1 MKKIFSILSAGLSA
15 VALSALATGCVEE
28 VPEVIEEIELSN
40 LLTPSSTSAV
50 VDATVGTSVN
60 FTWTNSNA
68 TVYYLEVYSFE
79 TGAESTPAT
88 AADIT
93 EEMLTETNLAW
104 SGVVE
109 PSESG
114 SSSSK
119 RVDDLDPEMSYYARV
134 RAQSSA
140 DPDTKTTGDS
150 KWAIFPYPIDTYS
163 VMDQLPSF
171 SVKKRT
177 STTITVQWTVVE
189 GDTDGINQIR
199 VSPHPTDETQA
210 FLQIPVEAGAVE
222 ATIGTE
228 TPLKPSV
235 KYTVALHFNSANR
248 GQMFVWTTPDFT
260 QAQYA
265 KDTAELKH
273 YLREAASIKD
283 GVPMK
288 IVLTNL
294 DTPYDLDG
302 SADILGPVEILGQQ
316 SADGSQ
322 SPVIKGRLD
331 IMAPLTQTYSYA
343 TADPAGIKPDGIAGT
358 VDASA
363 ENPTA
368 GATSVRIEAIEFDGD
383 SYTYDRPLS
392 LSSLKYPVPE
402 GSSEDSG
409 PFFSKPLSVYIVNC
423 DIHGY
428 SAGFFYD
435 NSKPAE
441 FTEIVV
447 DNNTISD
454 TQGSGGDGFDLRAA
468 TTIGYVSMTNNTF
481 SNGMRTFVRI
491 DKGTLKNMAFANNTV
506 NNLASVDDGN
516 NKGLFNIRATLSGD
530 FTITDN
536 LFLNLN
542 GCPARTVMFPTQA
555 TAFPTG
561 VSGNYYYNLA
571 DTFFY
576 DKEVDKCPS
585 SDEFPESSAVAGG
598 GAVLTADP
606 CENSV
611 RGIFNVTD
619 AAVLAAKAGD
629 PRWLV
634 EYIPQPIANLEPVAY
649 GEWNLTDKS
658 AYGQSLEETT
668 VINNTKFIVDLNPI
682 NILDEGMEFSA
693 EATLQY
699 GGVPSDCA
707 IAFLVDKP
715 GSIFASSAVSGSGT
729 VNDHITVAIGDADG
743 NAATVAG
750 SIFAGA
756 SNQKIVFDD
765 IDEPQLIYLYAC
777 GPVILTDLEWSDDVN
792 TGSSALKDPEVTFD
806 ASTAGA
812 LTLSWNAVAN
822 AGSYTISFG
831 VKEPDAVY
839 AEDEYIISGITGT
852 SYTWEAFPSGIY
864 TVNVQAVPA
873 ELDKFENSM
882 IVGKE
887 VTVNAPAQ
895 TPMTSGSITREDME
909 FLLAVVGNGEI
920 QSSIYYKNFLFT
932 SRSGKIAKFNSNDAL
947 GAFFN
952 VGGSSDVTE
961 DNPGRTIRFIA
972 AGAGKLTYVTVSN
985 SSDTDR
991 SHAIAQNYVM
1001 GTVQASKKMPSST
1014 PASLDDYTISTEL
1027 SVASGTVIDLAG
1039 SGDAL
1044 PGQEKGNGNVNFLS
1058 VTWEPA
1064 GGLPP
1069 VAGLIP
1075 VTETTTWGSPEW
1087 KALFEAG
1094 MKNPAKNDPYER
1106 GKDIVLQESYGD
1118 YIVIN
1123 NLMVYCGNTYR
1134 VGADDAYYQFSG
1146 GSFNDD
1152 KEQPMDYDQ
1161 RFFRFRVAG
1170 NGTLTINARGSGGGQ
1185 TNRNLY
1191 VAVGG
1196 SADQGGGIGVLHE
1209 TVHDVGPNSNFE
1221 NPVSWEISA
1230 SNGDSVTIFAND
1242 GLRVSQITW
1251 TPAE

>member
-171 SVKKRT
+171 GVKERT
-177 STTITVQWTVVE
+177 STTISVQWTVE
-189 GDTDGINQIR
+189 DGDEYGVNQLR
-199 VSPHPTDETQA
+199 VSPHPTDAAQA
-210 FLQIPVEAGAVE
+210 FLQVPVESGAVE
-222 ATIGTE
+222 ATVEG
-228 TPLKPSV
+228 LNPSE
-235 KYTVALHFNSANR
+235 KYTVALHYNSANR
-248 GQMFVWTTPDFT
+248 GQMFVWTTPDWT
-260 QAQYA
+260 GVAEA
-265 KDTAELKH
+265 ADTATLKQF
-273 YLREAASIKD
+273 LRDAGQNEDPSSPLRIK
-283 GVPMK
+283 
-288 IVLTNL
+288 LTNREV
-294 DTPYDLDG
+294 PYDLGTVDV
-302 SADILGPVEILGQQ
+302 LGPVEILGEQ
-316 SADGSQ
+316 SVDGD
-322 SPVIKGRLD
+322 SPIVIGKLKLLP
-331 IMAPLTQTYSYA
+331 AQTDYKYSA
-343 TADPAGIKPDGIAGT
+343 TDGTPSTIPST
-358 VDASA
+358 V
-363 ENPTA
+363 
-368 GATSVRIEAIEFDGD
+368 GATYLRVEAIEFDGD
-383 SYTYDRPLS
+383 SYAQEKPLQVDGDFPAESPLS
-392 LSSLKYPVPE
+392 IYV
-402 GSSEDSG
+402 
-409 PFFSKPLSVYIVNC
+409 VNC

-428 SAGFFYD
+428 KHGIFYD
-435 NSKPAE
+435 NSKVATYTTITIE
-441 FTEIVV
+441 
-447 DNNTISD
+447 NSMISD
-454 TQGSGGDGFDLRAA
+454 ILGDGGDGFDIRAES
-468 TTIGYVSMTNNTF
+468 TVNNVTMRNNTL
-481 SNGMRTFVRI
+481 SNGMRSFIRI
-491 DKGTLKNMAFANNTV
+491 DKGTLGSLVFENNTV
-506 NNLASVDDGN
+506 NNICSFDNSN
-516 NKGLFNIRATLSGD
+516 NKGLFNIRATLSGA
-530 FTITDN
+530 FQIKKN
-536 LFLNLN
+536 LFLNLT
-542 GCPARTVMFPTQA
+542 GVPARTVMFPAQA
-555 TAFPTG
+555 AAFPTE

-668 VINNTKFIVDLNPI
+668 VINNTKFIVTSNPI
-682 NILDEGMEFSA
+682 NVLDEGMEFSA

-792 TGSSALKDPEVTFD
+792 TGSSALKDPEVTAD
-806 ASTAGA
+806 VSTAGA
-812 LTLSWNAVAN
+812 LKLSWPAVEN
-822 AGSYTISFG
+822 AGSYIISFG
-831 VKEPDAVY
+831 AKEADAEY
-839 AEDEYIISGITGT
+839 AEDEYTVTAT
-852 SYTWEAFPSGIY
+852 SPEYTWENFPSGTY

-873 ELDKFENSM
+873 EPDKFENSM

-887 VTVNAPAQ
+887 VTVNAPAL
-895 TPMTSGSITREDME
+895 TNMTSGTLTQDDFRFISAIVGTDKLAKGHVIT
-909 FLLAVVGNGEI
+909 
-920 QSSIYYKNFLFT
+920 YKNFMFT
-932 SRSGKIAKFNSNDAL
+932 ENKGDKVSFGVDSNF
-947 GAFFN
+947 GAYYST
-952 VGGSSDVTE
+952 GGSSTVKADAAAASQ
-961 DNPGRTIRFIA
+961 TIRFLA
-972 AGAGKLTYVTVSN
+972 AGAGKLTVVATSTSTLDPEKPRRVSYGIN
-985 SSDTDR
+985 GTKSDDLYEVPGKPSGALDPETSTFSFDI
-991 SHAIAQNYVM
+991 SAAAGDAIDIYGDANIYVM
-1001 GTVQASKKMPSST
+1001 
-1014 PASLDDYTISTEL
+1014 
-1027 SVASGTVIDLAG
+1027 
-1039 SGDAL
+1039 
-1044 PGQEKGNGNVNFLS
+1044 N
-1058 VTWEPA
+1058 VTWEPS
-1064 GGLPP
+1064 GQLPP
-1069 VAGLIP
+1069 VAGLTP
-1075 VTETTTWGSPEW
+1075 VTEATTWGSEVW
-1087 KALFEAG
+1087 NEFYSYRTDQNVKYGSDFTI
-1094 MKNPAKNDPYER
+1094 D
-1106 GKDIVLQESYGD
+1106 KDY
-1118 YIVIN
+1118 YVIN
-1123 NLMVYCGNTYR
+1123 NLMIYPTAGQKIRVSETSSGSGTYYLQLQ
-1134 VGADDAYYQFSG
+1134 GGDGSYPDGPSADATD
-1146 GSFNDD
+1146 
-1152 KEQPMDYDQ
+1152 EQLQGYTKN
-1161 RFFRFRVAG
+1161 FIRFRANG
-1170 NGTLTINARGSGGGQ
+1170 KGTLTLTARHTSGTASSG
-1185 TNRNLY
+1185 RFVC

-1196 SADQGGGIGVLHE
+1196 SADAVGVGTIQPTRFDAAQHTSFTE
-1209 TVHDVGPNSNFE
+1209 Q
-1221 NPVSWEISA
+1221 SWDITA
-1230 SNGDSVTIFAND
+1230 SNGDAITIVVTNS
-1242 GLRVSQITW
+1242 LRIGEITW

>member
-177 STTITVQWTVVE
+177 STTITVRWTVVE

-343 TADPAGIKPDGIAGT
+343 TADPAGINPDGIAGT

-491 DKGTLKNMAFANNTV
+491 DKGTLKNMEFANNTV

-585 SDEFPESSAVAGG
+585 SDEFPESKAIAGG
-598 GAVLTADP
+598 GSVLSADP

-668 VINNTKFIVDLNPI
+668 VINNTKFIVTSNPI
-682 NILDEGMEFSA
+682 NVLDEGMEFSA

-765 IDEPQLIYLYAC
+765 IDGPQLIYLYAC
-777 GPVILTDLEWSDDVN
+777 GPVVLTDLEWSDDVN
-792 TGSSALKDPEVTFD
+792 TGSSALKDPEVTAD
-806 ASTAGA
+806 VSTAGA
-812 LTLSWNAVAN
+812 LKLSWPAVEN
-822 AGSYTISFG
+822 AGSYIISFG
-831 VKEPDAVY
+831 SKEADAEY
-839 AEDEYIISGITGT
+839 AEDEYTVTAT
-852 SYTWEAFPSGIY
+852 SPEYAWENFPSGTY

-873 ELDKFENSM
+873 EPDKFENSM

-887 VTVNAPAQ
+887 VTVKVPELSN
-895 TPMTSGSITREDME
+895 MTSGRLTQED
-909 FLLAVVGNGEI
+909 FKLLAALTGGQKVKQEDIV
-920 QSSIYYKNFLFT
+920 YKNFMFT
-932 SRSGKIAKFNSNDAL
+932 NTKDDKVN
-947 GAFFN
+947 FN
-952 VGGSSDVTE
+952 VDSNFGAYYNTGGKSTLAE
-961 DNPGRTIRFIA
+961 DANSASQTIRFLAAGNGKLSVIA
-972 AGAGKLTYVTVSN
+972 ASTSDATNRHVGYAFGETSHGLSEGLPAKPSAPITEPNASFEITATAGQ
-985 SSDTDR
+985 
-991 SHAIAQNYVM
+991 AIDIYA
-1001 GTVQASKKMPSST
+1001 
-1014 PASLDDYTISTEL
+1014 
-1027 SVASGTVIDLAG
+1027 
-1039 SGDAL
+1039 DA
-1044 PGQEKGNGNVNFLS
+1044 NVYIMS
-1058 VTWEPA
+1058 VTWEPS
-1064 GGLPP
+1064 GQLPA
-1069 VAGLIP
+1069 VAGLTP
-1075 VTETTTWGSPEW
+1075 VTEATTWGSEVW
-1087 KALFEAG
+1087 NEFYSHRTDQTVKYGSDFTI
-1094 MKNPAKNDPYER
+1094 D
-1106 GKDIVLQESYGD
+1106 KDY
-1118 YIVIN
+1118 YVIN
-1123 NLMVYCGNTYR
+1123 NLMIYPTAGQKIRVSETSSGSGTYYLQLQ
-1134 VGADDAYYQFSG
+1134 GGDGSYADGPSADATDAQLQGYSKNFI
-1146 GSFNDD
+1146 
-1152 KEQPMDYDQ
+1152 
-1161 RFFRFRVAG
+1161 RFRANG
-1170 NGTLTINARGSGGGQ
+1170 NGTLTLTARHTSGTAGSG
-1185 TNRNLY
+1185 RFVC

-1196 SADQGGGIGVLHE
+1196 SADAVGVGTIQPTRFDAAQHTSFTE
-1209 TVHDVGPNSNFE
+1209 Q
-1221 NPVSWEISA
+1221 SWDITA
-1230 SNGDSVTIFAND
+1230 SNGDAITIVVTNS
-1242 GLRVSQITW
+1242 LRIGEITW
-1251 TPAE
+1251 TPAQ

>member
-171 SVKKRT
+171 GVKERT
-177 STTITVQWTVVE
+177 STTISVQWTVE
-189 GDTDGINQIR
+189 DGDEYGVNQLR
-199 VSPHPTDETQA
+199 VSPHPTDAAQA
-210 FLQIPVEAGAVE
+210 FLQVPVESGAVE
-222 ATIGTE
+222 ATVEG
-228 TPLKPSV
+228 LNPSE
-235 KYTVALHFNSANR
+235 KYTVALHYNSANR
-248 GQMFVWTTPDFT
+248 GQMFVWTTPDWT
-260 QAQYA
+260 GVAEA
-265 KDTAELKH
+265 ADTATLKQF
-273 YLREAASIKD
+273 LRDAGQNEDPSSPLRIK
-283 GVPMK
+283 
-288 IVLTNL
+288 LTNREV
-294 DTPYDLDG
+294 PYDLGTVDV
-302 SADILGPVEILGQQ
+302 LGPVEILGEQ
-316 SADGSQ
+316 SVDGD
-322 SPVIKGRLD
+322 SPIVIGKLKLLP
-331 IMAPLTQTYSYA
+331 AQTDYKYSA
-343 TADPAGIKPDGIAGT
+343 TDGTPSTIPST
-358 VDASA
+358 V
-363 ENPTA
+363 
-368 GATSVRIEAIEFDGD
+368 GATYLRVEAIEFDGD
-383 SYTYDRPLS
+383 SYAQEKPLQVDGDFPAESPLS
-392 LSSLKYPVPE
+392 IYV
-402 GSSEDSG
+402 
-409 PFFSKPLSVYIVNC
+409 VNC

-428 SAGFFYD
+428 KHGIFYD
-435 NSKPAE
+435 NSKVATYTTITIE
-441 FTEIVV
+441 
-447 DNNTISD
+447 NSMISD
-454 TQGSGGDGFDLRAA
+454 ILGDGGDGFDIRAES
-468 TTIGYVSMTNNTF
+468 TVNNVTMRNNTL
-481 SNGMRTFVRI
+481 SNGMRSFIRI
-491 DKGTLKNMAFANNTV
+491 DKGTLGSLVFENNTV
-506 NNLASVDDGN
+506 NNICSFDNSN
-516 NKGLFNIRATLSGD
+516 NKGLFNIRATLSGA
-530 FTITDN
+530 FQIKKN
-536 LFLNLN
+536 LFLNLT
-542 GCPARTVMFPTQA
+542 GVPARTVMFPAQA
-555 TAFPTG
+555 AAFPTE

-668 VINNTKFIVDLNPI
+668 VINNTKFIVTSNPI
-682 NILDEGMEFSA
+682 NVLDEGMEFSA

-792 TGSSALKDPEVTFD
+792 TGSSALKDPEVTAD
-806 ASTAGA
+806 VSTAGA
-812 LTLSWNAVAN
+812 LKLSWPAVEN
-822 AGSYTISFG
+822 AGSYIISFG
-831 VKEPDAVY
+831 AKEADAEY
-839 AEDEYIISGITGT
+839 AEDEYTVTAT
-852 SYTWEAFPSGIY
+852 SPEYTWENFPSGTY

-873 ELDKFENSM
+873 EPDKFDNSM
-882 IVGKE
+882 IVGTS
-887 VTVNAPAQ
+887 VTVAAPAL
-895 TPMTSGSITREDME
+895 TNMTSGTLTQDDFRFISAIVGTDKLAKGHVIT
-909 FLLAVVGNGEI
+909 
-920 QSSIYYKNFLFT
+920 YKNFMFT
-932 SRSGKIAKFNSNDAL
+932 ENKGDKVSFGVDSNF
-947 GAFFN
+947 GAYYST
-952 VGGSSDVTE
+952 GGSSTVKADAAAASQ
-961 DNPGRTIRFIA
+961 TIRFLA
-972 AGAGKLTYVTVSN
+972 AGAGKLTVVATSTSTLDPEKPRRVSYGIN
-985 SSDTDR
+985 GTKSDDLYEVPGKPSGALDPETSTFSFDI
-991 SHAIAQNYVM
+991 SAAAGDAIDIYGDANIYVM
-1001 GTVQASKKMPSST
+1001 
-1014 PASLDDYTISTEL
+1014 
-1027 SVASGTVIDLAG
+1027 
-1039 SGDAL
+1039 
-1044 PGQEKGNGNVNFLS
+1044 N
-1058 VTWEPA
+1058 VTWEPS
-1064 GGLPP
+1064 GQLPP
-1069 VAGLIP
+1069 VAGLTP
-1075 VTETTTWGSPEW
+1075 VTEATTWGSEVW
-1087 KALFEAG
+1087 NEFYSYRTDQNVKYGSDFTI
-1094 MKNPAKNDPYER
+1094 D
-1106 GKDIVLQESYGD
+1106 KDY
-1118 YIVIN
+1118 YVIN
-1123 NLMVYCGNTYR
+1123 NLMIYPTAGQKIRVSETSSGSGTYYLQLQ
-1134 VGADDAYYQFSG
+1134 GGDGSYPDGPSADATD
-1146 GSFNDD
+1146 
-1152 KEQPMDYDQ
+1152 EQLQGYTKN
-1161 RFFRFRVAG
+1161 FIRFRANG
-1170 NGTLTINARGSGGGQ
+1170 KGTLTLTARHTSGTASSG
-1185 TNRNLY
+1185 RFVC

-1196 SADQGGGIGVLHE
+1196 SADAVGVGTIQPTRFDAAQHTSFTE
-1209 TVHDVGPNSNFE
+1209 Q
-1221 NPVSWEISA
+1221 SWDITA
-1230 SNGDSVTIFAND
+1230 SNGDAITIVVTNS
-1242 GLRVSQITW
+1242 LRIGEITW

>member
-1 MKKIFSILSAGLSA
+1 MSAGLSA

-28 VPEVIEEIELSN
+28 VPEVIEELELAN
-40 LLTPSSTSAV
+40 VLTPSSTSAV
-50 VDATVGTSVN
+50 VDASTGTTVN

-68 TVYYLEVYSFE
+68 ANYHLEVYAFDLDAAPASA
-79 TGAESTPAT
+79 AEITDDVLAGMTP
-88 AADIT
+88 
-93 EEMLTETNLAW
+93 
-104 SGVVE
+104 VVDTDVA

-114 SSSSK
+114 SSTSY
-119 RVDDLDPEMSYYARV
+119 RAEGLEPEMSYYARV
-134 RAQSSA
+134 CAQSSA
-140 DPDTKTTGDS
+140 DPDAKTAGDS
-150 KWAIFPYPIDTYS
+150 KWAVFPYPIDTYS

-171 SVKKRT
+171 GVKERT
-177 STTITVQWTVVE
+177 STTISVQWTVE
-189 GDTDGINQIR
+189 DGDEYGVNQLR
-199 VSPHPTDETQA
+199 VSPHPTDAAQA
-210 FLQIPVEAGAVE
+210 FLQVPVESGAVE
-222 ATIGTE
+222 ATVEG
-228 TPLKPSV
+228 LNPSE
-235 KYTVALHFNSANR
+235 KYTVALHYNSANR
-248 GQMFVWTTPDFT
+248 GQMFVWTTPDWT
-260 QAQYA
+260 GVAEA
-265 KDTAELKH
+265 ADTATLKQF
-273 YLREAASIKD
+273 LRDAGQNEDPSSPLRIK
-283 GVPMK
+283 
-288 IVLTNL
+288 LTNREV
-294 DTPYDLDG
+294 PYDLGTVDV
-302 SADILGPVEILGQQ
+302 LGPVEILGEQ
-316 SADGSQ
+316 SVDGD
-322 SPVIKGRLD
+322 SPVVIGKLKLLP
-331 IMAPLTQTYSYA
+331 AQTDYKYSA
-343 TADPAGIKPDGIAGT
+343 TDGTPSTIPST
-358 VDASA
+358 V
-363 ENPTA
+363 
-368 GATSVRIEAIEFDGD
+368 GATYLRVEAIEFDGD
-383 SYTYDRPLS
+383 SYAQEKPLQVDGDFPAESPLS
-392 LSSLKYPVPE
+392 IYV
-402 GSSEDSG
+402 
-409 PFFSKPLSVYIVNC
+409 VNC

-428 SAGFFYD
+428 KHGIFYD
-435 NSKPAE
+435 NSKVATYTTITIE
-441 FTEIVV
+441 
-447 DNNTISD
+447 NSMISD
-454 TQGSGGDGFDLRAA
+454 ILGDGGDGFDIRAES
-468 TTIGYVSMTNNTF
+468 TVNNVTMRNNTL
-481 SNGMRTFVRI
+481 SNGMRSFIRI
-491 DKGTLKNMAFANNTV
+491 DKGTLGSLVFENNTV
-506 NNLASVDDGN
+506 NNICSFDNSN
-516 NKGLFNIRATLSGD
+516 NKGLFNIRAALSGA
-530 FTITDN
+530 FQIKKN
-536 LFLNLN
+536 LFLNLT
-542 GCPARTVMFPTQA
+542 GVPARTVMFPAQA
-555 TAFPTG
+555 AAFPTE

-812 LTLSWNAVAN
+812 LTLSWNAVKN
-822 AGSYTISFG
+822 AGSYIISFG

>member
-171 SVKKRT
+171 GVKERT
-177 STTITVQWTVVE
+177 STTISVQWTVE
-189 GDTDGINQIR
+189 DGDEYGVNQLR
-199 VSPHPTDETQA
+199 VSPHPTDAAQA
-210 FLQIPVEAGAVE
+210 FLQVPVESGAVE
-222 ATIGTE
+222 ATVEG
-228 TPLKPSV
+228 LNPSE
-235 KYTVALHFNSANR
+235 KYTVALHYNSANR
-248 GQMFVWTTPDFT
+248 GQMFVWTTPDWT
-260 QAQYA
+260 GVAEA
-265 KDTAELKH
+265 ADTATLKQF
-273 YLREAASIKD
+273 LRDAGQNEDPSSPLRIK
-283 GVPMK
+283 
-288 IVLTNL
+288 LTNREV
-294 DTPYDLDG
+294 PYDLGTVDV
-302 SADILGPVEILGQQ
+302 LGPVEILGEQ
-316 SADGSQ
+316 SVDGD
-322 SPVIKGRLD
+322 SPIVIGKLKLLP
-331 IMAPLTQTYSYA
+331 AQTDYKYSA
-343 TADPAGIKPDGIAGT
+343 TDGTPSTIPAT
-358 VDASA
+358 V
-363 ENPTA
+363 
-368 GATSVRIEAIEFDGD
+368 GATYLRVEAIEFDGD
-383 SYTYDRPLS
+383 SYAQEKPLQVDGDFPAESPLS
-392 LSSLKYPVPE
+392 IYV
-402 GSSEDSG
+402 
-409 PFFSKPLSVYIVNC
+409 VNC

-428 SAGFFYD
+428 KHGIFYD
-435 NSKPAE
+435 NSKVATYTTITIE
-441 FTEIVV
+441 
-447 DNNTISD
+447 NSMISD
-454 TQGSGGDGFDLRAA
+454 ILGDGGDGFDIRAES
-468 TTIGYVSMTNNTF
+468 TVNNVTMRNNTL
-481 SNGMRTFVRI
+481 SNGMRSFIRI
-491 DKGTLKNMAFANNTV
+491 DKGTLGSLVFENNTV
-506 NNLASVDDGN
+506 NNICSFDNSN
-516 NKGLFNIRATLSGD
+516 NKGLFNIRATLSGA
-530 FTITDN
+530 FQIKKN
-536 LFLNLN
+536 LFLNLT
-542 GCPARTVMFPTQA
+542 GVPARTVMFPAQA
-555 TAFPTG
+555 AAFPTE

-668 VINNTKFIVDLNPI
+668 VINNTKFIVTSNPI
-682 NILDEGMEFSA
+682 NVLDEGMEFSA

-792 TGSSALKDPEVTFD
+792 TGSSALKDPEVTAD
-806 ASTAGA
+806 VSTAGA
-812 LTLSWNAVAN
+812 LKLSWPAVEN
-822 AGSYTISFG
+822 AGSYIISFG
-831 VKEPDAVY
+831 AKEADAEY
-839 AEDEYIISGITGT
+839 AEDEYTVTAT
-852 SYTWEAFPSGIY
+852 SPEYTWENFPSGTY

-873 ELDKFENSM
+873 GPDKFENSM
-882 IVGKE
+882 IVGTS
-887 VTVNAPAQ
+887 VTVNAPAL
-895 TPMTSGSITREDME
+895 TNMTSGTLTQDDFRFISAIVGTDKLAKGHVIT
-909 FLLAVVGNGEI
+909 
-920 QSSIYYKNFLFT
+920 YKNFMFT
-932 SRSGKIAKFNSNDAL
+932 ENKGDKVSFGVDSNF
-947 GAFFN
+947 GAYYST
-952 VGGSSDVTE
+952 GGSSTVKADAAAASQ
-961 DNPGRTIRFIA
+961 TIRFLA
-972 AGAGKLTYVTVSN
+972 AGAGKLTVVATSTSTLDPEKPRRVSYGIN
-985 SSDTDR
+985 GTKSDDLYEVPGKPSGALDPETSTFSFDI
-991 SHAIAQNYVM
+991 SAAAGDAIDIYGDANIYVM
-1001 GTVQASKKMPSST
+1001 
-1014 PASLDDYTISTEL
+1014 
-1027 SVASGTVIDLAG
+1027 
-1039 SGDAL
+1039 
-1044 PGQEKGNGNVNFLS
+1044 N
-1058 VTWEPA
+1058 VTWEPS
-1064 GGLPP
+1064 GQLPP
-1069 VAGLIP
+1069 VAGLTP
-1075 VTETTTWGSPEW
+1075 VTEATTWGSEVW
-1087 KALFEAG
+1087 NEFYSYRTDQNVKYGSDFTI
-1094 MKNPAKNDPYER
+1094 D
-1106 GKDIVLQESYGD
+1106 KDY
-1118 YIVIN
+1118 YVIN
-1123 NLMVYCGNTYR
+1123 NLMIYPTAGQKIRVSETSSGSGTYYLQLQ
-1134 VGADDAYYQFSG
+1134 GGDGSYPDGPSADATD
-1146 GSFNDD
+1146 
-1152 KEQPMDYDQ
+1152 EQLQGYTKN
-1161 RFFRFRVAG
+1161 FIRFRANG
-1170 NGTLTINARGSGGGQ
+1170 KGTLTLTARHTSGTASSG
-1185 TNRNLY
+1185 RFVC

-1196 SADQGGGIGVLHE
+1196 SADAVGVGTIQPTRFDAAQHTSFTE
-1209 TVHDVGPNSNFE
+1209 Q
-1221 NPVSWEISA
+1221 SWDITA
-1230 SNGDSVTIFAND
+1230 SNGDAITIVVTNS
-1242 GLRVSQITW
+1242 LRIGEITW